1 MALDLNTSPYYDDF
15 NSAKDFH
22 RILFKPGVAVQAREL
37 TQVQSLL
44 QNQINEG
51 MAFTLQE
58 GAIVTGC
65 AETWSSI
72 EWVKILDTDASS
84 AAVDNSTL
92 SSFVGDTVTGGT
104 SGLIGEIVEVATGT
118 EAASPALK
126 KIYIQYTNFGSQTT
140 YTHFNASETLTVTST
155 DATRNGKTFVVGSG
169 TSTTSAKANYYGK
182 TKRLSLKPGIIFAQ
196 GSFIRT
202 DALSVIQNRYSADI
216 TANIG
221 FLVTESTVN
230 SAEDTSLLDPA
241 QGSFNYNAPGADRL
255 KKVVTLASYGPSDT
269 LPSNFFIYYK
279 AEFGTR
285 IFSRVVDN
293 PLAQL
298 GNILAERTNDESGD
312 YVVQGMQTDVRE
324 HLKTASNNGVFT
336 AANGGNA
343 DGLVFQVSPGKAYV
357 DGKKRTLLESKKMV
371 GRKTSD
377 TVTKESLPISTSV
390 GNYVQINYVSGIFD
404 IDGGDIIDLYDTVQ
418 NGASSAAG
426 TKIGTAKARH
436 LVYESGTPGATAA
449 VYRLYVYDVK
459 MLTGDFTS
467 VRGLRSENA
476 TVDGVANAVLT
487 GTVPELK
494 ETERNKLLFQMP
506 YENVK
511 TLSISGFD
519 YTYQFT
525 KEFDATLDATQGDT
539 TITVNAGDGES
550 FPYATD
556 GNDLSD
562 TIKKANIIVIAKD
575 GFDQNSATV
584 AAGQYIDLTDSNVDV
599 TLTSTQSM
607 KIDLGGAITTAGTQ
621 SRLVKIL
628 VNVLKSD
635 DTPIDKNLEE
645 GIYVKIDTASHPF
658 GTTGEYPLGLSDG
671 YAIESITAGSNGDYA
686 TGQTDVTDQ
695 FRFFNG
701 QTDNYYGHC
710 KIFKKSTSTLDL
722 STNRYIVVKLKYFS
736 HNVTG
741 AGFHCV
747 DSYPVD
753 DATSPAANT
762 IRTEEIPIYKSSKMG
777 DFDLRNTIDFRPSM
791 INTATSSSTL
801 AGATVNPSTAEQI
814 NRPSGGLQN
823 PVPVKTFTTDF
834 QFYRGK
840 KLAVYISKDG
850 DIKYI
855 EGAYADKPLFPQVPA
870 GGMELAKIDLP
881 AYPCLPPEAAK
892 RVNRPDYAIRVQQTF
907 HRRYTMRD
915 IGVLEQRIK
924 NLEYYASLNL
934 LETFAKNQTIV
945 DSTGVDRFKN
955 GILVDQFTGHKTGA
969 VSDPD
974 YKISIDPKRKLA
986 RPFFALENVPLQ
998 TSSDIGGRNTPLAD
1012 NKLVRGKHM
1021 VSLPYESIPFISQ
1034 TQASQT
1040 ENLVKE
1046 LQFVYTGDLTLTPDI
1061 DNFVATDVQP
1071 AVTTNF
1077 DGNYDAWE
1085 NMANAWGTQWGAW
1098 EDVGAAQVVAETS
1111 QVLNT
1116 FGTGNSGNNV
1126 SRASTFTTQTI
1137 EQAQTRQGTS
1147 LNISATTETQSLGSS
1162 VVDVSFQPFMRARA
1176 IVFNVRRLKPNT
1188 RVYAYFDGE
1197 DVNELCRPNDG
1208 ALGAN
1213 LVTDANGTLVGV
1225 FELPAGRFRSGLRV
1239 FKLVDQLEGASS
1251 PIRAIATANYESTGL
1266 RQQTQEN
1273 IIALKTANVSST
1285 EHSEDRVVTDQ
1296 RTNISIG
1303 QGTPLPPPPAPQ
1315 IHHHTPT
1322 YIGPPGPVGAPGP
1335 TGPPGEAGPPGED
1348 GEPADVD
1355 AIVDQ
1360 VVEEITPLIPEPD
1373 PPVEVVPDPVVDF
1386 PPFTIP
1392 DFGELRLDL
1401 LGGMDP
1407 LAQTFK
1413 IEGLPGG
1420 VFITGVDVYFKTK
1433 SDTRGVT
1440 MELREVV
1447 NGVPGPRILPNGSV
1461 YKSSANINLSTTVD
1475 GVTTFNPTYF
1485 MFDDLVYLKNDT
1497 EYCIVP
1503 KPELDDPGF
1512 EIWIAELGANQFGTT
1527 NRIDKQPHSGMFFSS
1542 ANNRTW
1548 TPYQNQDMMFR
1559 IRRARFKKGSTLT
1572 GTLNNDQVDYA
1583 NFTDFS
1589 TSVKKFSPGANVVGF
1604 TTSVTTAGT
1613 GYTGSTP
1620 TVSVTPA
1627 TGDTGTGLALTAV
1640 VTGDTVTGLTVT
1652 NPGSGYKK
1660 APTITISQEGG
1671 GTQATGTVTLCRGLV
1686 EFWNDLYNYAALAIK
1701 PDLSTN
1707 VSNSFTTG
1715 MLVGDS
1721 TGYATLSSFTDKV
1734 VDEVALNFGLM
1745 TPGDAVRVD
1754 AEIALTTTSA
1764 ATANTTSYEPIDLN
1778 LTKEL
1783 SVQKTIYGYSNEATT
1798 YSGTKTA
1805 GVRINFHTVNDNVS
1819 PILDMA
1825 QADLLC
1831 IKNEINNDATGE
1843 AGRGAGNASSRYISR
1858 RAILEEGMD
1867 AEDLRVYLDAELP
1880 NDGDI
1885 KVYAKLQNAA
1895 DPGDFQ
1901 EDLSWFEL
1909 TKTGY
1914 PAEATEELAEYYWTV
1929 PSKPSSGKN
1938 IQGLNGSGIFEYDLD
1953 VVNAVSLTGGGAGY
1967 TSTPT
1972 VSVTG
1977 GGGFGAQ
1984 IRAEVTSGAVTSL
1997 IIENPGREYTS
2008 APTITI
2014 SGGGASSDATATATI
2029 GTITY
2034 TGYKTFAVKVVPLS
2048 SNTVEVPKM
2057 KDLRAIALQA

>member
-44 QNQINEG
+44 QNQIEKG
-51 MAFTLQE
+51 FAFTLQE

-65 AETWSSI
+65 AETWSDI
-72 EWVKILDTDASS
+72 EWVKILDTDSAS

-92 SSFVGDTVTGGT
+92 SSYVGDTVTGGT
-104 SGLIGEIVEVATGT
+104 SGLVGQIVETKTGT
-118 EAASPALK
+118 EAGSPALK
-126 KIYIQYTNFGSQTT
+126 KIYVQYISTGSQTT
-140 YTHFNASETLTVTST
+140 YKVFAASETLTVTSS
-155 DATRNGKTFVVGSG
+155 DSSRNGKTFVVGSG
-169 TSTTSAKANYYGK
+169 TSTTSSQSNYYGK
-182 TKRLSLKPGIIFAQ
+182 TKRLSLEPGIIFAK
-196 GSFIRT
+196 GAFIRT
-202 DALSVIQNRYSADI
+202 GALSVIQNRYSADI
-216 TANIG
+216 EATIG
-221 FLVTESTVN
+221 FLITESTVN
-230 SAEDTSLLDPA
+230 SATDTTLLDPA

-255 KKVVTLASYGPSDT
+255 KYVVSLNTYGSADT
-269 LPSNFFIYYK
+269 LPDNFFVYYK
-279 AEFGTR
+279 AEFGSR
-285 IFSRVVDN
+285 FFARVVDN

-298 GNILAERTNDESGD
+298 GNILATRTNDESGD
-312 YVVQGMQTDVRE
+312 YVVQGLITDVRE
-324 HLKTASNNGVFT
+324 HLRTATNNGVFT
-336 AANGGNA
+336 VDNGGNA
-343 DGLVFQVSPGKAYV
+343 DGIVIQVSPGKAYV
-357 DGKKRTLLESKKMV
+357 DGRKRTLLESKKMV

-390 GNYVQINYVSGIFD
+390 GNYIQVNYVSGIFD
-404 IDGGDIIDLYDTVQ
+404 IDGGASIDLYNAVQ
-418 NGASSAAG
+418 NGNSSAQG
-426 TKIGTAKARH
+426 TKVGTAKARH
-436 LVYESGTPGATAA
+436 LVYQSGTAGATAA
-449 VYRLYVYDVK
+449 VYRLYIYDIK
-459 MLTGDFTS
+459 MLTGDFTA
-467 VRGLRSENA
+467 VKGLRSENS
-476 TVDGVANAVLT
+476 TVTGIADAVLNSSS
-487 GTVPELK
+487 VPEIK
-494 ETERNKLLFQMP
+494 EAERNKLLFEMP
-506 YENVK
+506 YNNIK
-511 TLSISGFD
+511 TLSISGYD

-525 KEFDATLDATQGDT
+525 KEFDATLDATEGNT
-539 TITVNAGDGES
+539 TITVQAGDGES
-550 FPYATD
+550 FPYTTD

-562 TIKKANIIVIAKD
+562 TIKNANIVVIAKD
-575 GFDQNSATV
+575 GFVQNSATV
-584 AAGQYIDLTDSNVDV
+584 AAGQFIDLTDSNVDV
-599 TLTSTQSM
+599 TLTGPQAMT
-607 KIDLGGAITTAGTQ
+607 IDLGGAITTTGTQ
-621 SRLVKIL
+621 SRLVKVL
-628 VNVLKSD
+628 VNVQKAD

-645 GIYVKIDTASHPF
+645 GVYVKIDTQTHPF
-658 GTTGEYPLGLSDG
+658 GAAGEYPLGLTDG
-671 YAIESITAGSNGDYA
+671 YAIESVTAGTNGDYS
-686 TGQTDVTDQ
+686 TGQTDVTDD

-701 QTDNYYGHC
+701 QTDNYYGHS

-722 STNRYIVVKLKYFS
+722 STNRYLVVKLKYFS

-753 DATSPAANT
+753 DTTSPAANT
-762 IRTEEIPIYKSSKMG
+762 IRTENIPVYKSSKVG

-791 INTATSSSTL
+791 TNTAVSSSTL
-801 AGATVNPSTAEQI
+801 AGATINPSTAEQI

-840 KLAVYISKDG
+840 KIAAYISKDG
-850 DIKYI
+850 DIKYV
-855 EGAYADKPLFPQVPA
+855 EGAYADKPLFPQIPA
-870 GGMELAKIDLP
+870 GGMELSKIDLP

-892 RVNRPDYAIRVQQTF
+892 RAGRPDYAIRVQQTF

-934 LETFAKNQTIV
+934 LETFAKGQTIV

-998 TSSDIGGRNTPLAD
+998 TSSDIGGRATPLAD
-1012 NKLVRGKHM
+1012 NKLVRGKKQ

-1085 NMANAWGTQWGAW
+1085 NMANAWGTQWGSW
-1098 EDVGAAQVVAETS
+1098 EDVGAAQVVAEST

-1116 FGTGNSGNNV
+1116 FGTGNSGTNV
-1126 SRASTFTTQTI
+1126 SRSSTFTTQTV

-1176 IVFNVRRLKPNT
+1176 IVFNVRRMKPST
-1188 RVYAYFDGE
+1188 TVQAYFDGE
-1197 DVNELCRPNDG
+1197 DVNEFCRPQG
-1208 ALGAN
+1208 GVLGAA
-1213 LVTDANGTLVGV
+1213 LTTDANGTLVGI
-1225 FELPAGRFRSGLRV
+1225 FELPEGRFRSGLRV
-1239 FKLVDQLEGASS
+1239 FKLQDQLEGSSS
-1251 PIRAIATANYESTGL
+1251 PIRTLATANYESTGL
-1266 RQQTQEN
+1266 RQQTQES
-1273 IIALKTANVSST
+1273 IIALKTANVSAT
-1285 EHSEDRVVTDQ
+1285 EHSQDRVTTDT

-1303 QGTPLPPPPAPQ
+1303 QGTPLPPPPAPVIIQ
-1315 IHHHTPT
+1315 QTPT
-1322 YIGPPGPVGAPGP
+1322 YIGPPGPIGAPGP
-1335 TGPPGEAGPPGED
+1335 TGPTGPTGPAGED
-1348 GEPADVD
+1348 GQDADVD
-1355 AIVDQ
+1355 AIVDT
-1360 VVEEITPLIPEPD
+1360 VIEEITPMFEAAQEPPPETD
-1373 PPVEVVPDPVVDF
+1373 PDPVNDW
-1386 PPFTIP
+1386 PPF
-1392 DFGELRLDL
+1392 DLDL
-1401 LGGMDP
+1401 ILQDLGNIGMDP

-1413 IEGLPGG
+1413 IEGLDGG

-1433 SDTRGVT
+1433 SATRGVT

-1447 NGVPGPRILPNGSV
+1447 NGVPGPRILPNGSC
-1461 YKSSANINLSTTVD
+1461 YKKSANINVSTTTD
-1475 GVTTFNPTYF
+1475 GVTTYNPTYF

-1527 NRIDKQPHSGMFFSS
+1527 NRIDKQPHAGMFFSS

-1572 GTLNNDQVDYA
+1572 GTLNNAKVDYA
-1583 NFTDFS
+1583 SFTGFS
-1589 TSVKKFSPGANVVGF
+1589 TSVKSFSPGANLVGF
-1604 TTSVTTAGT
+1604 TTTVTTAGT
-1613 GYTGSTP
+1613 GYSGTTP

-1627 TGDTGTGLALTAV
+1627 AGDTGTGLTLSAV
-1640 VTGDTVTGLTVT
+1640 ITGDTVTGLTVT
-1652 NPGSGYKK
+1652 NPGSGYKT

-1671 GTQATGTVTLCRGLV
+1671 GTQATGTVTLSRGLV
-1686 EFWNDLYNYAALAIK
+1686 EFWNSLYNYAAIAVK
-1701 PDLSTN
+1701 SGT
-1707 VSNSFTTG
+1707 FTTS

-1721 TGYATLSSFTDKV
+1721 TGYATLSSFTNKV
-1734 VDEVALNFGLM
+1734 VDEVALNFGLL

-1754 AEIALTTTSA
+1754 ADIALTTTSA
-1764 ATANTTSYEPIDLN
+1764 ASANTTSFEAIDLN
-1778 LTKEL
+1778 LTHEL
-1783 SVQKTIYGYSNEATT
+1783 GVQKTIYGHSSEATT

-1805 GVRINFHTVNDNVS
+1805 AVRIKFHTVNDNVS
-1819 PILDMA
+1819 PILDMD

-1843 AGRGAGNASSRYISR
+1843 DGRGSGNASSRYISR

-1880 NDGDI
+1880 NAGDI
-1885 KVYAKLQNAA
+1885 KVYAKLQHAA

-1909 TKTGY
+1909 TKSGY

-1929 PSKPSSGKN
+1929 PTKPSSGKN
-1938 IQGLNGSGIFEYDLD
+1938 IQGLNGTGVFEYDLD
-1953 VVNAVSLTGGGAGY
+1953 VVDAVSITGAGAGY

-1972 VSVTG
+1972 VAVTG

-1984 IRAEVTSGAVTSL
+1984 IRAEVTGSTVSAL
-1997 IIENPGREYTS
+1997 IIENPGRGYTS
-2008 APTITI
+2008 APSITI
-2014 SGGGASSDATATATI
+2014 SGGGATTDATAAATI